1 MVAGLQMVV
10 VGNEVGGKRAVALV
24 KGRMMRLQPLNLDA
38 CGGGNRRMEVAAAV
52 GG

>member
-10 VGNEVGGKRAVALV
+10 AGNEVGGKRAVAVV
-24 KGRMMRLQPLNLDA
+24 KGVMVRLQPLNLDA
-38 CGGGNRRMEVAAAV
+38 LGGGIRRMEVAAAA